1 MAHMRQCQPKQMF
14 TIGNWVPKK
23 EGTKAAVLLKF
34 PDQ

>member
-1 MAHMRQCQPKQMF
+1 MTQMGQCQPKQMF
-14 TIGNWVPKK
+14 SIWNRVPKK